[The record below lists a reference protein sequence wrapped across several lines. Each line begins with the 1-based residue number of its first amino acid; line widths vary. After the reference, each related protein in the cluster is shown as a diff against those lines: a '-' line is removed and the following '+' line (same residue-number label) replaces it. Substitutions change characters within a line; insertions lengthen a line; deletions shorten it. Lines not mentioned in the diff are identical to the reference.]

1 MKMEQ
6 EQIERFVGTYHPAKF
21 ACKKNGVVNSYAANT
36 HQGIVRN
43 YNEDRVSIILNII
56 KPKFKQVEEWPRCSF
71 FAVYDGHGGAACADY
86 LRDQLH
92 QLIVRD
98 DNFPQNPK

>member
-6 EQIERFVGTYHPAKF
+6 EQIDRFIASYHPAKF
-21 ACKKNGVVNSYAANT
+21 ACKKNGVVSSYSANT

-56 KPKFKQVEEWPRCSF
+56 KPKFKQVDEWPRCSF
-71 FAVYDGHGGAACADY
+71 FAIYDGHGGAACADY

-92 QLIVRD
+92 
-98 DNFPQNPK
+98 

>member
-6 EQIERFVGTYHPAKF
+6 EQIDRFISSYHPAKF
-21 ACKKNGVVNSYAANT
+21 ACKKNGVVASYSANT

-56 KPKFKQVEEWPRCSF
+56 KPKFKNVDEWPRCSF
-71 FAVYDGHGGAACADY
+71 FAVYDCHGGSACADY
-86 LRDQLH
+86 LRD
-92 QLIVRD
+92 
-98 DNFPQNPK
+98 